1 MNKLEYA
8 QYLQSEH
15 WRTLSRL
22 RREFDGDACAICG
35 SEHPLQVHHR
45 TYERCP
51 YLERLSD
58 IVTLCDKCHEL
69 YHEKLGRLK

>member
-8 QYLQSEH
+8 QYLNSEH

-22 RREFDGDACAICG
+22 RREFDGDRCAICG

-45 TYERCP
+45 TYDRCP
-51 YLERLSD
+51 FMERLSD
-58 IVTLCDKCHEL
+58 VVTLCEDCHTL
-69 YHEKLGRLK
+69 FFKKGRLK